1 MHDVPGEP
9 HWHEPMRGQ
18 RAGFDTFKR
27 PQMPYDRFM
36 ELEDIPVFRGLG
48 VRRVQDLPMAP
59 WARLGGRGSYIQLQG
74 TEGLLGQYIVEIPAS
89 GALNVERHIYEKVVL
104 VVEGRGTTEVWQDG
118 QAEPYAFEWQRNSLF
133 AIPLNAVHR
142 FVNASSSPALLLCGT
157 TAPNAMNLFDNLEF
171 IFDCQHN
178 FTERFSGSS
187 DYFVPGEGM
196 EPDPIRGLAMWR
208 TNFIPDAANCE
219 LPLDN
224 RRSPGFRRIEP
235 SMGRNRF
242 YLSIAEH
249 AAGRY
254 SMAHRSFSAAVL
266 VCLKGKGYSYAWPS
280 SLGATPWKDGH
291 ADKVLRQDY
300 EPVGL
305 VSTVPGSGEWIHQE
319 FGLGRKNLRL
329 SAWHGANNQRARRP
343 GRPGETV
350 VEYGA
355 AEIGATPAIPY
366 EVEDGHVRSAFEEE
380 LTRNGVLSRMNQGF
394 ISSY

>member
-9 HWHEPMRGQ
+9 HWHEPMAGQ
-18 RAGFDTFKR
+18 RAGLGEFKR

-36 ELEDIPVFRGLG
+36 ELEDIPVYRGVG

-59 WARLGGRGSYIQLQG
+59 WARVGGRGSYIQLHG
-74 TEGLLGQYIVEIPAS
+74 TEGLLGQYVVEIPGS
-89 GALNVERHIYEKVVL
+89 GSLNIERHLYEKIVL
-104 VVEGRGTTEVWQDG
+104 VVEGRGTSEVWLEG
-118 QAEPYAFEWQRNSLF
+118 QTKPNAFEWQRGSLF
-133 AIPLNAVHR
+133 AIPLNAIHR
-142 FVNASSSPALLLCGT
+142 FVNASSAPALLLCGT
-157 TAPNAMNLFDNLEF
+157 TAPAAMNLFDNLEF
-171 IFDCQHN
+171 IFDCPHN

-187 DYFVPGEGM
+187 DYFMPGEGI

-254 SMAHRSFSAAVL
+254 AMAHRSHSAAVL
-266 VCLKGKGYSYAWPS
+266 VCLKGKGYSYAWPAA
-280 SLGATPWKDGH
+280 LGTTPWKDGQT
-291 ADKVLRQDY
+291 DRVLRQDY

-305 VSTVPGSGEWIHQE
+305 VSTAPGAGEWFHQE
-319 FGLGRKNLRL
+319 FGLGGEALRL
-329 SAWHGANNQRARRP
+329 SAWHGPNNQSARKP
-343 GRPGETV
+343 GTPGEV
-350 VEYGA
+350 VIERGA
-355 AEIGATPAIPY
+355 AEIGAVAAISY
-366 EVEDGHVRSAFEEE
+366 EKEDSYVRAAFEEE
-380 LTRNGVLSRMNQGF
+380 LDRDRARQKKLH
-394 ISSY
+394 